1 MKILIFSIIATL
13 NHLHYPHSHFIHQH
27 KKKHSITTK
36 NIGHIPL
43 ENIWCVII
51 FLSKYNH
58 NIRLRNNRMGDQAPL
73 PPSNLWRKN
82 KTGLLWGIITFEQK
96 YCRWFIFFFWNTL
109 PFLTEKLN
117 HEWIL
122 EIFVFLSLVVYYLWE
137 NAFRKNSRLFE
148 ENLKLSCCIQ
158 NY

>member
-1 MKILIFSIIATL
+1 MQLWITFITHTHILSISTRKSTVSQPKILATFLSRIFGVSLFFCPNI
-13 NHLHYPHSHFIHQH
+13 
-27 KKKHSITTK
+27 ITT
-36 NIGHIPL
+36 
-43 ENIWCVII
+43 
-51 FLSKYNH
+51 Y
-58 NIRLRNNRMGDQAPL
+58 A
-73 PPSNLWRKN
+73 
-82 KTGLLWGIITFEQK
+82 WGILEWGTRLPFPHQTYDEKQNWSSVRNYHLWTEILQMI
-96 YCRWFIFFFWNTL
+96 YLFFWNTL